1 MEIVEVKNSTTLK
14 DFQEIPFLIY
24 KNDPNW
30 IPHLKQDIEEV
41 FDRKK
46 NPTYKNGECTR
57 WVLYGDDKKTIGRVA
72 AFVNKKTAFTFE
84 QPTGGMGFFEC
95 INDKKAAFALFDKCK
110 EWLIQQGMKAMDG
123 PVNFG
128 EKDRFWGLLSEGGE
142 VPAIYTMSHNPPYYR
157 QFFEDY
163 GFTRYYDQIVYHRSA
178 IDPPHPRLIGVAER
192 VTRDTNYRFESLNK
206 NNGPKYAEDFRT
218 IYNKAWKAERSDFEE
233 LTKERALDIMRKMRP
248 IMDEDTN
255 WFAYYKDEP
264 VGVFISIP
272 ELNTVFKYIN
282 GNFNLWGKLKFLW
295 YKKKYPCRT
304 MMGIVF
310 GIVPEFQGKGIEAA
324 IFIEL
329 GKRIQP
335 KKTYDHI
342 LINWIGDFNEK
353 MIHLLI
359 ALLQVTPYKKFIT
372 FRKIF

>member
-1 MEIVEVKNSTTLK
+1 MEIVEVKDSSTLK

-57 WVLYGDDKKTIGRVA
+57 WVLYGDDKKPIGRVA

-110 EWLIQQGMKAMDG
+110 EWLIQHGMKAMDG

-128 EKDRFWGLLSEGGE
+128 EKDRFWGLFSEGGD
-142 VPAIYTMSHNPPYYR
+142 VPSINTMSHKPPYYK

-163 GFTRYYDQIVYHRSA
+163 GFARYYDQIVYHRSA

-192 VTRDTNYRFESLNK
+192 VT
-206 NNGPKYAEDFRT
+206 
-218 IYNKAWKAERSDFEE
+218 
-233 LTKERALDIMRKMRP
+233 
-248 IMDEDTN
+248 
-255 WFAYYKDEP
+255 
-264 VGVFISIP
+264 
-272 ELNTVFKYIN
+272 
-282 GNFNLWGKLKFLW
+282 
-295 YKKKYPCRT
+295 
-304 MMGIVF
+304 
-310 GIVPEFQGKGIEAA
+310 
-324 IFIEL
+324 
-329 GKRIQP
+329 
-335 KKTYDHI
+335 
-342 LINWIGDFNEK
+342 
-353 MIHLLI
+353 
-359 ALLQVTPYKKFIT
+359 
-372 FRKIF
+372 

>member
-1 MEIVEVKNSTTLK
+1 MELVEVNNSSTRK
-14 DFQEIPFLIY
+14 DFHNLPFEIY

-30 IPHLKQDIEEV
+30 VPHLKQDIEV
-41 FDRKK
+41 IFDKEK
-46 NPTYKNGECTR
+46 NPTFKNGECIR
-57 WVLYGDDKKTIGRVA
+57 WVFYENGKPIGRVA
-72 AFVNKKTAFTFE
+72 AFVNKKTAYTYE

-95 INDKKAAFALFDKCK
+95 INDKKAAFFIFDKCK
-110 EWLIQQGMKAMDG
+110 EWLIARGMKAMDG

-128 EKDRFWGLLSEGGE
+128 EKDRFWGLLSEGDN

-157 QFFEDY
+157 AFFEEY
-163 GFTRYYDQIVYHRSA
+163 GFTKYYEQIVYHRSA
-178 IDPPHPRLIGVAER
+178 IDPPHPRLIGVSDR
-192 VTRDTNYRFESLNK
+192 VHRDTNYTFESLNK
-206 NNGPKYAEDFRT
+206 SKAEKYAEDFRT
-218 IYNKAWKAERSDFEE
+218 IYNKAWKAERADYEE
-233 LTKERALDIMRKMRP
+233 LTHARAMEIMKQLRP
-248 IMDEDTN
+248 VMDEDTN
-255 WFAYYKDEP
+255 WFAYYKGEP

-272 ELNTVFKYIN
+272 ELNTIFKHIN
-282 GNFNLWGKLKFLW
+282 GNLNLWGKLKFLW
-295 YKKKYPCRT
+295 FKKMEPCRT

-329 GKRIQP
+329 GLRIQP
-335 KKTYDHI
+335 KKTYDNI

-372 FRKIF
+372 FRKVF

>member
-1 MEIVEVKNSTTLK
+1 MKLVEVKDSATTK
-14 DFQEIPFLIY
+14 DFHKVPFSIY

-30 IPHLKQDIEEV
+30 VPHLKQDIEEV

-46 NPTYKNGECTR
+46 NLTYKNGDAIR
-57 WVLYGDDKKTIGRVA
+57 WVLYNDRKEAIGRVA

-95 INDKKAAFALFDKCK
+95 INDKAAAFMLFDKCK
-110 EWLIQQGMKAMDG
+110 EWLIGQGMKAMDG

-128 EKDRFWGLLSEGGE
+128 EKDRFWGLLSEGDDK
-142 VPAIYTMSHNPPYYR
+142 PAIYTMSHNPPYYR
-157 QFFEDY
+157 TFFEEY
-163 GFTRYYDQIVYHRSA
+163 GFTKYYEQIVYHRNT
-178 IDPPHPRLIGVAER
+178 IDPPSPRLVGVAER
-192 VTRDTNYRFESLNK
+192 VTRDKNYHFESLDK
-206 NNGPKYAEDFRT
+206 SKAAKYAEDFRT

-233 LTKERALDIMRKMRP
+233 MTREKALEIMKKMKP

-255 WFAYYKDEP
+255 WFAYYKNEP
-264 VGVFISIP
+264 VGVFISLP
-272 ELNTVFKYIN
+272 ELNILFKYVN
-282 GNFNLWGKLKFLW
+282 GNLNLWGKLKFLW
-295 YKKKYPCRT
+295 YKKTKGCRT

-324 IFIEL
+324 IFVEL

-335 KKTYDHI
+335 KRTYDN
-342 LINWIGDFNEK
+342 LFINWIGDFNEK
-353 MIHLLI
+353 MIHLMT
-359 ALLQVTPYKKFIT
+359 ALLQVTTYKKFIT